1 MSNVRFTALFVS
13 GAAEASGWGLLLSSA
28 RNRLVKENAMSWIGD
43 IALES
48 TFDIKFTTVDTTGAP
63 TTLAGSP
70 VISAYV
76 GNSVTQITA
85 GITLTVDFDGITGLH
100 NVNVVAT
107 AANGYATA
115 SNYQLVITTGTV
127 DGTSVVGYVVD
138 EFSIEARSGLIAD
151 AVWDEVLTGATHNV
165 TSSSGKRLRQLVG
178 TDIYEGAA
186 VHIDTVNGAAG
197 TTVDVNGTSAN
208 PSSNIADA
216 TTIAVALNL
225 KNFKIRNS
233 SSITLAQAYVGYDF
247 IGENWT
253 LALGGQSVTDC
264 FFSGATVSGTC
275 SGTGMSFEKGSI
287 DTSTIPAANF
297 IGCGV
302 LGTMTLATG
311 TYNFYECYS
320 KDMAD
325 LGFTLDFVAAVGAT
339 AARMHMH
346 SGEVIVQ
353 NLKTGDEF
361 AMNGFGSAILQSSC
375 TAGDVLLTGNIR
387 LVDSSTGVTLT
398 DSSRFSNTELVDDIL
413 DEAATTVVGKPGT
426 LRQLIW
432 FMRKIWSNKR
442 TYNKS
447 TDVQTI
453 YEDDGTTPMLT
464 HTMTDNSTT
473 AERGASS

>member
-1 MSNVRFTALFVS
+1 
-13 GAAEASGWGLLLSSA
+13 
-28 RNRLVKENAMSWIGD
+28 
-43 IALES
+43 
-48 TFDIKFTTVDTTGAP
+48 
-63 TTLAGSP
+63 
-70 VISAYV
+70 
-76 GNSVTQITA
+76 
-85 GITLTVDFDGITGLH
+85 
-100 NVNVVAT
+100 
-107 AANGYATA
+107 
-115 SNYQLVITTGTV
+115 
-127 DGTSVVGYVVD
+127 
-138 EFSIEARSGLIAD
+138 
-151 AVWDEVLTGATHNV
+151 
-165 TSSSGKRLRQLVG
+165 
-178 TDIYEGAA
+178 
-186 VHIDTVNGAAG
+186 
-197 TTVDVNGTSAN
+197 
-208 PSSNIADA
+208 
-216 TTIAVALNL
+216 
-225 KNFKIRNS
+225 
-233 SSITLAQAYVGYDF
+233 
-247 IGENWT
+247 
-253 LALGGQSVTDC
+253 
-264 FFSGATVSGTC
+264 TVSGTC
-275 SGTGMSFEKGSI
+275 SGTGVSFEKGSI

-320 KDMAD
+320 KDVAD
-325 LGFTLDFVAAVGAT
+325 SGFTLDFVAAVGAT

-361 AMNGFGSAILQSSC
+361 AMNGFGSATLQSSC